1 MANMPR
7 TQKFHLPLGKVEL
20 GIKKKAF
27 AKVAFTDKQKTLEAP
42 AKKVEAPAIEHKPM
56 LAIEAPKLKN
66 PIWKTG
72 SNAALPK
79 DYFNPA
85 NNGGDSRA
93 QDAKTNPFE
102 QAARERIGKH
112 FDSTGMKFDS
122 PEHRD
127 SMIVKA
133 RSHELAALN
142 EERTI
147 RGLPEAAMNKS
158 RQLRLEQIGIQNIKH
173 FGSEI
178 HPELTGKSDYSGLH
192 PRAIEQLGISN
203 PSHNPTAPRPTRAP
217 QQRVQGPPPSRA
229 PQKFDVRSRAQA
241 KRI

>member
-1 MANMPR
+1 MASMPR

-20 GIKKKAF
+20 GLKKKGLSRA
-27 AKVAFTDKQKTLEAP
+27 AFTDKQKPLEAP
-42 AKKVEAPAIEHKPM
+42 AKKAVPETKP
-56 LAIEAPKLKN
+56 ELKN

-85 NNGGDSRA
+85 NNSGDSRA
-93 QDAKTNPFE
+93 RDAKTNPLE
-102 QAARERIGKH
+102 QAASERIGKH

-122 PEHRD
+122 PEHRN
-127 SMIVKA
+127 SMVVKA